1 MKGEGE
7 NFRFLV
13 GSSFPREE
21 GQGVGGIPKV
31 ASLGK
36 SPTKLVGISS
46 FGSQAK
52 KAKKRKEKKARGR
65 LGLSPPCR
73 RFRTYE
79 RRCSC
84 PLPSLF
90 VFVFLTNTPNVS
102 PHKFG
107 FASKAF
113 LKFLHCISMPAFFFS
128 PRKKKNAPSAD
139 IRKSR

>member
-52 KAKKRKEKKARGR
+52 KEKKKRKPEGV
-65 LGLSPPCR
+65 L
-73 RFRTYE
+73 
-79 RRCSC
+79 
-84 PLPSLF
+84 
-90 VFVFLTNTPNVS
+90 VFLLPAVDSEPTSAGVRALS
-102 PHKFG
+102 HLCL
-107 FASKAF
+107 F
-113 LKFLHCISMPAFFFS
+113 LFF
-128 PRKKKNAPSAD
+128 
-139 IRKSR
+139 